1 MDESPIRHDG
11 VDLRP
16 DRSKIFGSP
25 SYKRSDTALI
35 YSKWNIVESYF
46 TAPKRWGPVPNIL
59 FSALNLMGYVS
70 N

>member
-35 YSKWNIVESYF
+35 YSK
-46 TAPKRWGPVPNIL
+46 
-59 FSALNLMGYVS
+59 
-70 N
+70 